1 MDEWVTVENGCICC
15 SSKNDMVKALEA
27 LMQQRD
33 RFDYVVIE
41 TTGGLAGGCVVGVV
55 MGPEGVPSPSSPMQ
69 APIFALLGWR
79 QCPTGN
85 TGLV

>member
-41 TTGGLAGGCVVGVV
+41 TTGAWMGMVWVVTGWFGVGVV
-55 MGPEGVPSPSSPMQ
+55 MG
-69 APIFALLGWR
+69 
-79 QCPTGN
+79 
-85 TGLV
+85 